1 MAKGKGPRGE
11 FPSDDEIAMRAYEM
25 FLERLWSDAS
35 RGDIWYEAETDLLD
49 RAARRVLNRRKAD
62 HDPQD

>member
-1 MAKGKGPRGE
+1 VAKGKDPRGY

-35 RGDIWYEAETDLLD
+35 RRDIWYEAETELLD
-49 RAARRVLNRRKAD
+49 RAARRLLKEHKAD
-62 HDPQD
+62 HDPPD